1 MAPTEENGMTQP
13 KTSNT
18 EHYQII
24 LDSITEGVFT
34 VDSKW
39 RVTSFNKAGEEITGI
54 PRKEAI
60 GQLCYE
66 VFRASVCEG
75 GCVLRHTMMSGT
87 PIRNMPIYIV
97 RADEKQIPISVS
109 TSLLKDGAGRVVG
122 GVETFRDLTVIHELR
137 KELEKQHSF
146 GDIVSKNEKMR
157 RLFSV
162 LPHIAQSDSTV
173 LIEGASGTGKE
184 LFARAI
190 HNNSTRKKGPFI
202 AVNCGALPDTLCES
216 ELFGYKAGAFT
227 DAKKDKPG
235 RFALAQ
241 DGTIFLDEIGD
252 VTPASQVRLLRV
264 LEQKVYEPLGST
276 KTVRT
281 NARVITATH
290 RNLEEMV
297 QQGRF
302 REDLLY
308 RINVI
313 KLSLPP
319 LSERKEDIP
328 LLVNHFVG
336 RFNHLAGKQTLGL
349 THEAMAA
356 LMLHHWPGNVRELE
370 NAVEHAFVLCQEEL
384 IHLSHL
390 PAHLVPEIHSMLVP
404 SGLTLK
410 EVEKRTIQEAL
421 QRNQWKRIATA
432 RELGIDKNT
441 LRRKIKR
448 LGIVEPL

>member
-1 MAPTEENGMTQP
+1 MTPLMTSMA
-13 KTSNT
+13 
-18 EHYQII
+18 EHHQII
-24 LDSITEGVFT
+24 LNSIAEGVFT
-34 VDSKW
+34 VDSEW
-39 RVTSFNKAGEEITGI
+39 RITSFNKAAEEITGI
-54 PRKEAI
+54 PSEEAV

-66 VFRASVCEG
+66 VFRANVCEG
-75 GCVLRHTMMSGT
+75 GCVLRHTMMSGK
-87 PIRNMPIYIV
+87 PIRNMPVYIV

-146 GDIVSKNEKMR
+146 GDIISKNEKMAK
-157 RLFSV
+157 LFSV
-162 LPHIAQSDSTV
+162 LPHIAQSDTTV
-173 LIEGASGTGKE
+173 LIQGASGTGKE

-190 HNNSTRKKGPFI
+190 HNNSERKKGPFI
-202 AVNCGALPDTLCES
+202 AVNCGALPETLCES

-227 DAKKDKPG
+227 DAKKDKAG

-252 VTPASQVRLLRV
+252 ISPTVQVRLLRV

-276 KTVRT
+276 KTVHA

-290 RNLEEMV
+290 RNMEEMV
-297 QQGRF
+297 QRGEF
-302 REDLLY
+302 RKDLLY

-319 LSERKEDIP
+319 LTERREDIP
-328 LLVNHFVG
+328 LLVDHFVG
-336 RFNHLAGKQTLGL
+336 RFNHLTGQEALGL
-349 THEAMAA
+349 THEAVAA
-356 LMLHHWPGNVRELE
+356 LMLHDWPGNVRELE
-370 NAVEHAFVLCQEEL
+370 NAVEHAYVLRREEL
-384 IHLSHL
+384 IHLSDL
-390 PAHLVPEIHSMLVP
+390 PAHLVPKNHTMLVP
-404 SGLTLK
+404 TGLTLK
-410 EVEKRTIQEAL
+410 EMERRAIQEAL
-421 QRNQWKRIATA
+421 QRNGWKRVATA

-448 LGIVEPL
+448 MEIMEPL

>member
-1 MAPTEENGMTQP
+1 MTPLMTSMA
-13 KTSNT
+13 
-18 EHYQII
+18 EHHQII
-24 LDSITEGVFT
+24 LNSIAEGVFT
-34 VDSKW
+34 VDSEW
-39 RVTSFNKAGEEITGI
+39 RITSFNKAAEEITGI
-54 PRKEAI
+54 PGEEAV

-66 VFRASVCEG
+66 VFRANVCEG
-75 GCVLRHTMMSGT
+75 GCVLRHTMMSGK
-87 PIRNMPIYIV
+87 PIRNMPVYIV

-146 GDIVSKNEKMR
+146 GDIISKNEKMAK
-157 RLFSV
+157 LFSV
-162 LPHIAQSDSTV
+162 LPHIAQSDTTV
-173 LIEGASGTGKE
+173 LIQGASGTGKE

-190 HNNSTRKKGPFI
+190 HNNSERKKGPFI
-202 AVNCGALPDTLCES
+202 AVNCGALPETLCES

-227 DAKKDKPG
+227 DAKKDKAG

-252 VTPASQVRLLRV
+252 ISPTVQVRLLRV

-276 KTVRT
+276 KTVHA

-290 RNLEEMV
+290 RNMEEMV
-297 QQGRF
+297 QRGEF
-302 REDLLY
+302 RKDLLY

-319 LSERKEDIP
+319 LTERREDIP
-328 LLVNHFVG
+328 LLVDHFVG
-336 RFNHLAGKQTLGL
+336 RFNHLTGQEALGL
-349 THEAMAA
+349 THEAVAA
-356 LMLHHWPGNVRELE
+356 LMLHDWPGNVRELE
-370 NAVEHAFVLCQEEL
+370 NAVEHAYVLRREEL
-384 IHLSHL
+384 IHLSDL
-390 PAHLVPEIHSMLVP
+390 PAHLVPKNHTMLVP
-404 SGLTLK
+404 TGLTLK
-410 EVEKRTIQEAL
+410 EMERRAIQEAL
-421 QRNQWKRIATA
+421 QRNGWKRVATA

-448 LGIVEPL
+448 MEIMEPL

>member
-1 MAPTEENGMTQP
+1 MTP
-13 KTSNT
+13 LMTSTT
-18 EHYQII
+18 EHHQII
-24 LDSITEGVFT
+24 LNSIAEGVFT
-34 VDSKW
+34 VDSEW
-39 RVTSFNKAGEEITGI
+39 RVTSFNKAAEEITGI
-54 PRKEAI
+54 PGEEAV

-66 VFRASVCEG
+66 VFRANVCEA
-75 GCVLRHTMMSGT
+75 GCVLRHTMMSGQ
-87 PIRNMPIYIV
+87 PIRNMPVYIV

-109 TSLLKDGAGRVVG
+109 TSLLKDSIGRVVG

-162 LPHIAQSDSTV
+162 LPHIAQSDSSV

-190 HNNSTRKKGPFI
+190 HNNSARKKGPFI

-252 VTPASQVRLLRV
+252 ISPAAQVRLLRV

-276 KTVRT
+276 KAVHT

-290 RNLEEMV
+290 RNMEAMV
-297 QQGRF
+297 QEGQF
-302 REDLLY
+302 RKDLLY

-319 LSERKEDIP
+319 LSERREDIP
-328 LLVNHFVG
+328 LLVEHFVG
-336 RFNHLAGKQTLGL
+336 RFNHLTGQEALGL
-349 THEAMAA
+349 TQEAMAA
-356 LMLHHWPGNVRELE
+356 LMLHDWPGNVRELE
-370 NAVEHAFVLCQEEL
+370 NAIEHAFVLRQEAL
-384 IHLSHL
+384 IHLRDL
-390 PAHLVPEIHSMLVP
+390 PAHLVPEDRSMLVP

-410 EVEKRTIQEAL
+410 EIEKRAIQEAL
-421 QRNQWKRIATA
+421 QRNDWKRVVTA

-448 LGIVEPL
+448 LEIMEPL